1 MAMELRCR
9 DVGVDCDE
17 VIRGETQ
24 EEVMANAAEHA
35 RTQHNMKEISPEM
48 GEKIKEAIRMV

>member
-24 EEVMANAAEHA
+24 EEVMAKAAEHA
-35 RTQHNMKEISPEM
+35 RTQHDMEEISPEM

>member
-17 VIRGETQ
+17 VIRGET
-24 EEVMANAAEHA
+24 EEAVMAKAAEHA
-35 RTQHNMKEISPEM
+35 RTQHDMEEVSLEM